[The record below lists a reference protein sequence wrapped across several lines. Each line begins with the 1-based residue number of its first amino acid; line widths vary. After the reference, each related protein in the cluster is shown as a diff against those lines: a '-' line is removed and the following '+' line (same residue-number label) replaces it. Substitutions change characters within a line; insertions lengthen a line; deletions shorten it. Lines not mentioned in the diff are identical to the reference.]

1 MKKNYIAP
9 EADSYLLEECSMV
22 CNTNGS
28 QSENKAVS
36 VKTKAASNASALSN
50 ERNMGVSSSSS
61 SAFGSLWE

>member
-22 CNTNGS
+22 CNTGP